1 MSQKKFILKTDRDY
15 RSSQVDFKF
24 VDLISRHVS
33 HISPYLRIS
42 LNSSFT
48 RYSFQSSKRHHRRS
62 IILQR
67 ILSPANWI
75 PRELNVPV
83 QPPPHTPNNS
93 VITHKIITI
102 LHNKIK
108 RRLQCGPTTTTS
120 STMISPGPRD
130 TCMMT
135 SQRRD
140 VPFNLRCPLIT
151 GYANSDDFVR
161 SHSDYGTVG
170 DRRCATPRTSSPVNS
185 RCLT

>member
-1 MSQKKFILKTDRDY
+1 MSQKKFILKIDRNY

-24 VDLISRHVS
+24 VDLISRYVS
-33 HISPYLRIS
+33 HISSYLRIS

-48 RYSFQSSKRHHRRS
+48 RYSFQSKRHRRRS
-62 IILQR
+62 TVLQR

-83 QPPPHTPNNS
+83 QPPPRTPNNS

-102 LHNKIK
+102 LYNKIK
-108 RRLQCGPTTTTS
+108 RRSQCGPTTTS
-120 STMISPGPRD
+120 SMISPGPRD

-161 SHSDYGTVG
+161 SHDDYRDG
-170 DRRCATPRTSSPVNS
+170 RRPATPRTSSPVNS